1 VKYRSRLKDKVE
13 TMLKNTIAVIAAT
26 ISFSTCAQA
35 AELQPF
41 SAIYETNYGLL
52 SARGER
58 KLEPLADGQW
68 KVQSN
73 AHVMAFD
80 LNENATFTPQNAR
93 LRPLKYNFENP
104 FNKSRSMKLAFD
116 WEKNSVFNDIEKVTV
131 PLAANAYD
139 KLSYQVQLQ
148 LNVCAN
154 PDKYAGEDF
163 QLVDRNKLKTYHVEL
178 VGREKLKTE
187 VGTLNT
193 IKLRQFRPDKRDGK
207 DTQIWLAADWSC
219 ILVRLDQYDK
229 DDLYTL
235 KFISAK
241 INGKEVTGK

>member
-1 VKYRSRLKDKVE
+1 MGKKTVL
-13 TMLKNTIAVIAAT
+13 LAALVGCSALT
-26 ISFSTCAQA
+26 QA
-35 AELQPF
+35 ADLKPF
-41 SAIYETNYGLL
+41 TAIYETSYGFL

-58 KLEPLADGQW
+58 KLEPLAGGQW

-73 AHVMAFD
+73 AHVLAFD
-80 LNENATFTPQNAR
+80 INENSTFT
-93 LRPLKYNFENP
+93 LKNTHVNSLSYNFENP
-104 FNKSRSMKLAFD
+104 VNKSRSMKLAFD
-116 WEKNSVFNDIEKVTV
+116 WSNNSVFNDVEKATI
-131 PLAANAYD
+131 PLAPNAYD

-178 VGREKLKTE
+178 VGRETLKTE
-187 VGTLNT
+187 AGTLNT
-193 IKLRQFRPDKRDGK
+193 IHLRQYRPDKRDGK
-207 DTQIWLAADWSC
+207 DTQIWLAADWNC

-235 KFISAK
+235 KFVKAK
-241 INGKEVTGK
+241 INGTDVTGK

>member
-1 VKYRSRLKDKVE
+1 MMKSTALLVAL
-13 TMLKNTIAVIAAT
+13 AAGFT
-26 ISFSTCAQA
+26 ATTQA

-41 SAIYETNYGLL
+41 SAVYETSYGFLT
-52 SARGER
+52 ARGER
-58 KLEPLADGQW
+58 KLETLPDGQW

-73 AHVMAFD
+73 AHAMGFD
-80 LNENATFTPQNAR
+80 INENATFTLKQAHVNAVN
-93 LRPLKYNFENP
+93 YNFENP
-104 FNKSRSMKLAFD
+104 FNKSRGMKLTFD
-116 WEKNSVFNDIEKVTV
+116 WKNNSVFNEVEKATI
-131 PLAANAYD
+131 PLAPNAYD

-148 LNVCAN
+148 VNVCAN

-163 QLVDRNKLKTYHVEL
+163 QVVDRVRLKTYHVEL
-178 VGREKLKTE
+178 VGREQLKTE

-193 IKLRQFRPDKRDGK
+193 IHLRQYRPDKRDGK
-207 DTQIWLAADWSC
+207 DTQIWLAADWGC

-241 INGKEVTGK
+241 MNGTTVTGK

>member
-1 VKYRSRLKDKVE
+1 MKSTVL
-13 TMLKNTIAVIAAT
+13 LAALAG
-26 ISFSTCAQA
+26 FSALAQA

-41 SAIYETNYGLL
+41 SAIYETSYGFL

-58 KLEPLADGQW
+58 KLETLADGKW

-73 AHVMAFD
+73 AHVMGFD
-80 LNENATFTPQNAR
+80 INENATFTLRNAHVNS
-93 LRPLKYNFENP
+93 LNYNFENP

-116 WEKNSVFNDIEKVTV
+116 WPKNSVFNDVENVAV

-154 PDKYAGEDF
+154 PDKYPGEDF

-178 VGREKLKTE
+178 VGRETLKTD

-193 IKLRQFRPDKRDGK
+193 IRLRQYRPDKRDGK
-207 DTQIWLAADWSC
+207 DTQIWLAADWNC

-235 KFISAK
+235 KFVKAK
-241 INGKEVTGK
+241 INGVDVTGK

>member
-1 VKYRSRLKDKVE
+1 MMKS
-13 TMLKNTIAVIAAT
+13 TILLVALAGIAAT
-26 ISFSTCAQA
+26 THA

-41 SAIYETNYGLL
+41 TAVYETSYGFLT
-52 SARGER
+52 ARGER
-58 KLEPLADGQW
+58 KLEALPEGKW

-73 AHVMAFD
+73 AHAMGFD
-80 LNENATFTPQNAR
+80 INENATFTLNQAHINA
-93 LRPLKYNFENP
+93 LNYNFENP
-104 FNKSRSMKLAFD
+104 FNKSRGMKLAFD
-116 WEKNSVFNDIEKVTV
+116 WKNNSVFNDVEKATI
-131 PLAANAYD
+131 PLAPNAYD

-163 QLVDRNKLKTYHVEL
+163 QVVDRVRLKTYHVEL
-178 VGREKLKTE
+178 VGREPLKTE

-193 IKLRQFRPDKRDGK
+193 IHLRQYRPDKRDGK
-207 DTQIWLAADWSC
+207 DTQIWLAADWGC

-241 INGKEVTGK
+241 LNGTAVTGK